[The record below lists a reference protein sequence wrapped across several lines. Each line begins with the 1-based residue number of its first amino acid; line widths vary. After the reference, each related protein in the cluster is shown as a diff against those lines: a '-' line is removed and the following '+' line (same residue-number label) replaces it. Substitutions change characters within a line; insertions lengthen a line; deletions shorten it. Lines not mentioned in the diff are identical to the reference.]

1 MTAATEEP
9 GVSFSLTLRDGYAF
23 TVDFGDADIPPMT
36 IDESPPLGHNEGPSP
51 TRVLA
56 SAIAGCLGASLLFC
70 LRKSKVD
77 VGGLRV
83 DVHVTNGRNAKGRQR
98 VKRVAV
104 RLAPEVPAA
113 QVPQMARCLE
123 VFEDYCVVTQ
133 SVRDGIDIVVSVE
146 TAVT

>member
-1 MTAATEEP
+1 MATTIEEP

-23 TVDFGDADIPPMT
+23 TVDFGDAGIPPMT

-98 VKRVAV
+98 VKQVAV
-104 RLAPEVPAA
+104 RLAPQVPAA

-133 SVRDGIDIVVSVE
+133 SVRDGIDITVSVE
-146 TAVT
+146 PSAT

>member
-1 MTAATEEP
+1 MTTTSEEP

-23 TVDFGDADIPPMT
+23 TVDFGDAGIPPMT
-36 IDESPPLGHNEGPSP
+36 MDESPPLGHNEGPSP

-70 LRKSKVD
+70 LRKAKVD
-77 VGGLRV
+77 VGGLRA
-83 DVHVTNGRNAKGRQR
+83 DVHVTNGRSARGRLR
-98 VKRVAV
+98 VTQVAV

-123 VFEDYCVVTQ
+123 LFEDYCVVTQ
-133 SVRDGIDIVVSVE
+133 SVRDGIDITVSVQA
-146 TAVT
+146 TAT